1 MEDKNR
7 KRIFENGIKAIK
19 GSMRYKREEKS
30 AAAVLRMTDSVNY
43 DCVEKDLYSSMRF
56 KH

>member
-19 GSMRYKREEKS
+19 GSMRYEREEKS
-30 AAAVLRMTDSVNY
+30 AAAVLRMTDLVNLRL
-43 DCVEKDLYSSMRF
+43 C
-56 KH
+56 